1 MLRTLFLSLCGLW
14 ALPGIVLAE
23 PALFCGEWSNASLR
37 HRGDITLSVS
47 QSGLTWSNGKSEYT
61 AAFVDGKPGR
71 MTFVD
76 DASVYIA
83 YGVPEQNDQNE
94 WFLGKPVSLVR
105 IFYVSSELKTSQL
118 KCGY

>member
-1 MLRTLFLSLCGLW
+1 MLRTLFLSLCAA
-14 ALPGIVLAE
+14 ALPGSLLAE
-23 PALFCGEWSNASLR
+23 ELMFCGEWSNASLR
-37 HRGDITLSVS
+37 HRGDVTLKVS
-47 QSGLTWSNGKSEYT
+47 EAGLTWSNGKSEYT
-61 AAFVDGKPGR
+61 AQFVDGKPGR

-83 YGVPEQNDQNE
+83 YGVPEKNDQHE

>member
-1 MLRTLFLSLCGLW
+1 MLRTLFLTLCGAL
-14 ALPGIVLAE
+14 ALPASLLAQE
-23 PALFCGEWSNASLR
+23 LMFCGEWSNASLR
-37 HRGDITLSVS
+37 HKGEVTLRVADT
-47 QSGLTWSNGKSEYT
+47 GLTWSNGKSEYT
-61 AAFVDGKPGR
+61 AAYVDGKPGR

-83 YGVPEQNDQNE
+83 YGVPEQNDQNA